1 MTSSDAQTEALL
13 ARGGST
19 RRPAAQPSPGAAPPG
34 PSWRA
39 GRSFRIT
46 RVLFLKY
53 QYLHSTPERLNLSL
67 RRVQLDTNTF
77 FYPQLFVRCCHVW
90 KTLLRGPPSGLLLP
104 AVSLPRER
112 PGRCATW
119 SGRPAQGGRQS
130 LELPAQTA
138 LSLGACAGFFP
149 SSLPPGVGPTT
160 SGHTTGPR
168 GGQGQL
174 LAGGVNRAQT
184 HGHTVSPWNP
194 AQAGLVCNPPASA
207 ASSPTHTLVLPAQHP
222 ALLPDE
228 KLTIR
233 QEPPTSL
240 PSHPP

>member
-138 LSLGACAGFFP
+138 LSLGGLCWLLPLLSAPGSGPHHQRTHHRPEGWPRAAVGRWCEQSSDTRTHSQSLEP
-149 SSLPPGVGPTT
+149 SSGRSGLQPTRLC
-160 SGHTTGPR
+160 SLFAHTHSCP
-168 GGQGQL
+168 
-174 LAGGVNRAQT
+174 
-184 HGHTVSPWNP
+184 SS
-194 AQAGLVCNPPASA
+194 PASC
-207 ASSPTHTLVLPAQHP
+207 SST
-222 ALLPDE
+222 
-228 KLTIR
+228 R
-233 QEPPTSL
+233 
-240 PSHPP
+240 